1 MSQQIIDLN
10 SFADGA
16 LAERFN
22 IEFQKVLA
30 NVTDPNTD
38 PEKARKLTITVSVK
52 SDKRRKVS
60 NVSVVAKTTLLPARD
75 IQTQVLMDFDANGE
89 VTGAELL
96 SGEEGQ
102 MFIDKDGDPA
112 TDIGQKVEVSSNVLD
127 LQKKQVNK

>member
-1 MSQQIIDLN
+1 MTQQIINLN

-22 IEFQKVLA
+22 IEFQKLLA
-30 NVTDPNTD
+30 NVADPNTD
-38 PEKARKLTITVSVK
+38 PEKVRKLTITVSVK

-112 TDIGQKVEVSSNVLD
+112 TDIGQKVEIPSNVLD
-127 LQKKQVNK
+127 LQKKQSN